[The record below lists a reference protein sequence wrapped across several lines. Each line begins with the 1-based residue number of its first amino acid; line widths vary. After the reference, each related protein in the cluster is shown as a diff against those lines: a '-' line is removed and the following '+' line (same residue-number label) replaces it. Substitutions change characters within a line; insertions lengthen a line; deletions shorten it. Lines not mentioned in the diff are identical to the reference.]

1 MTYLFTN
8 CSTISIIRSMNNNHS
23 TERGVTHWS
32 TIVVIILSV
41 LVAVTGSLAIW
52 SYMSYSEQK
61 SDVDS
66 RIALKVSEA
75 EKLQAEKDEEKF
87 AEREKEPNRK
97 FVGPSD
103 YGRVTFDYP
112 KTWSVYESKDA
123 SSGGTYQA
131 YFNPIIVPQVSS
143 SQKFALRVTIE
154 DKTIDRVLAT
164 YATAVKKGD
173 LKSSEISV
181 AGVAGTRLDGA
192 FSKDLRGSAVL
203 FKIRDKTLTIKTDVE
218 TFKPDFDKL
227 IKTVEF
233 NQ

>member
-1 MTYLFTN
+1 MSRTHLN
-8 CSTISIIRSMNNNHS
+8 
-23 TERGVTHWS
+23 ERGAVHWS

-41 LVAVTGSLAIW
+41 LLAAAGSLAIW
-52 SYMSYSEQK
+52 SYISYTEQK

-75 EKLQAEKDEEKF
+75 EKLQAEKDEAKF

-123 SSGGTYQA
+123 SAGGTYQA
-131 YFNPIIVPQVSS
+131 YFNPIIVPQVSN
-143 SQKFALRVTIE
+143 SQKFALRITIE
-154 DKTIDRVLAT
+154 DKTADKVLAT
-164 YATAVKKGD
+164 YATAVKKGN
-173 LKSSEISV
+173 LKSSDISV
-181 AGVAGTRLDGA
+181 AGVSGTRLDGEFA
-192 FSKDLRGSAVL
+192 KDIRGSAVL
-203 FKIRDKTLTIKTDVE
+203 FKIRDKTLTVKTDVE
-218 TFKPDFDKL
+218 TFVPDFNKL